1 MSFGCNEDQERSLY
15 RYEGEIGAPADP
27 DPHRRPY
34 VLSSH
39 YGRTIMEKRV
49 TTSKENRS

>member
-1 MSFGCNEDQERSLY
+1 MSFGCNEDQEEGSHRC
-15 RYEGEIGAPADP
+15 EGEIGAPADP

-39 YGRTIMEKRV
+39 YGRTIVKNRETKSKEKR
-49 TTSKENRS
+49 